1 MNNHD
6 ENLKTGDK
14 GAWLSIVAYI
24 FLAVM
29 KLFIASIGNSEGLRA
44 DGLNNFTD
52 IITSV
57 AVLVGLKIA
66 RKPADSVH
74 RYGHYRAESI
84 ASLFAAFVMVFI
96 GLQVIFTA
104 SQSLY
109 AADYEQPGMLTAWVA
124 LFAALIMLGVFNYNL
139 KLSRK
144 VGSSALYAAAM
155 DNRSDAFVSIGVFI
169 GIIGSQFGLFW
180 LDPVVAI
187 LVGFIICKT
196 AWDIFKDS
204 TVTLTDGFDYK
215 KLDEMK
221 EDIRTFKNVR
231 DVIDIK
237 GRIHGNQ
244 ELLDITILV
253 DSTLTVAHS
262 HAITEQIEDYL
273 YQKYGINHALIHIEP
288 YGEDGDSPTLNT

>member
-1 MNNHD
+1 MNNHN
-6 ENLKTGDK
+6 ENLKSGEK
-14 GAWLSIVAYI
+14 GAWLSIIAYI
-24 FLAVM
+24 FLAIL
-29 KLFIASIGNSEGLRA
+29 KLYIASIGNSEGLRA

-52 IITSV
+52 IIASI

-66 RKPADSVH
+66 VKPADSVH

-84 ASLFAAFVMVFI
+84 ASLFAAFIMMFI

-104 SQSLY
+104 GQSLY
-109 AADYEQPGMLTAWVA
+109 ASEYEQPDMLTAWVA
-124 LFAALIMLGVFNYNL
+124 IFAAFVMLGVFSYNL
-139 KLSRK
+139 KLSK
-144 VGSSALYAAAM
+144 KIGSSALYAAAM

-169 GIIGSQFGLFW
+169 GIIGAQFGLFW

-187 LVGFIICKT
+187 LVGLIICKT

-221 EDIRTFKNVR
+221 EAIRTFKNVR
-231 DVIDIK
+231 DVVDIK

-253 DSTLTVAHS
+253 DARLNVADS
-262 HAITEQIEDYL
+262 HAITEHIEDYL
-273 YQKYGINHALIHIEP
+273 YKEYGINHALIHIEP
-288 YGEDGDSPTLNT
+288 YEADKE

>member
-1 MNNHD
+1 MNNHN
-6 ENLKTGDK
+6 ENLKTGEK
-14 GAWLSIVAYI
+14 GAWLSIIAYI

-29 KLFIASIGNSEGLRA
+29 KLYIASIGNSDGLRA

-52 IITSV
+52 IIASI

-84 ASLFAAFVMVFI
+84 ASLFAAFIMMLI

-104 SQSLY
+104 GQTLY
-109 AADYEQPGMLTAWVA
+109 LSNYAQPDMLTAWVA
-124 LFAALIMLGVFNYNL
+124 LFAAFVMFGVYSYNL
-139 KLSRK
+139 KLSKK
-144 VGSSALYAAAM
+144 VGSSALFAAAM
-155 DNRSDAFVSIGVFI
+155 DNRSDAFVSVGVFI
-169 GIIGSQFGLFW
+169 GIIGAQFGLFW
-180 LDPVVAI
+180 LDPAVAV
-187 LVGFIICKT
+187 LVGLIICKT

-221 EDIRTFKNVR
+221 GAIRTFKNVR
-231 DVIDIK
+231 DIVDIK

-253 DSTLTVAHS
+253 DPTLNVVDS
-262 HAITEQIEDYL
+262 HAITERIEDYL
-273 YQKYGINHALIHIEP
+273 YKEYGINHALIHIEP
-288 YGEDGDSPTLNT
+288 YEKDKE

>member
-1 MNNHD
+1 MNNHN
-6 ENLKTGDK
+6 ENLKSGEK
-14 GAWLSIVAYI
+14 GAWLSIIAYI
-24 FLAVM
+24 FLAIL
-29 KLFIASIGNSEGLRA
+29 KLYIASIGNSEGLRA

-52 IITSV
+52 IIASI

-66 RKPADSVH
+66 VKPADSVH

-84 ASLFAAFVMVFI
+84 ASLFAAFIMMFI

-104 SQSLY
+104 GQSLY
-109 AADYEQPGMLTAWVA
+109 TSEYEQPDMLTAWVA
-124 LFAALIMLGVFNYNL
+124 LFAAFVMLGVFSYNL
-139 KLSRK
+139 KLSK
-144 VGSSALYAAAM
+144 KIGSSALYAAAM

-169 GIIGSQFGLFW
+169 GIIGAQFGLFW

-187 LVGFIICKT
+187 LVGLIICKT

-221 EDIRTFKNVR
+221 EAIRTFKNVR
-231 DVIDIK
+231 DVVDIK

-253 DSTLTVAHS
+253 DARLNVADS
-262 HAITEQIEDYL
+262 HAITEHIEDYL
-273 YQKYGINHALIHIEP
+273 YKEYGINHALIHIEP
-288 YGEDGDSPTLNT
+288 YEADKE

>member
-1 MNNHD
+1 MNNHN
-6 ENLKTGDK
+6 ENLKTGEK
-14 GAWLSIVAYI
+14 GAWLSIIAYV
-24 FLAVM
+24 FLAIL
-29 KLFIASIGNSEGLRA
+29 KLYIASIGNSEGLRA

-52 IITSV
+52 IIASV

-66 RKPADSVH
+66 VKPADSVH

-84 ASLFAAFVMVFI
+84 ASLFAAFIMMFI

-104 SQSLY
+104 GRTLY
-109 AADYEQPGMLTAWVA
+109 ASDYEQPDMLTAWVA
-124 LFAALIMLGVFNYNL
+124 IFAAFVMLGVFRYNL
-139 KLSRK
+139 KLSK
-144 VGSSALYAAAM
+144 KIGSSALYAAAM

-169 GIIGSQFGLFW
+169 GIIGAQFGLFW
-180 LDPVVAI
+180 LDPIVAI
-187 LVGFIICKT
+187 LVGLIICKT

-221 EDIRTFKNVR
+221 EAIRTFKNVR
-231 DVIDIK
+231 EVVDIK

-253 DSTLTVAHS
+253 DPTLNVVDS
-262 HAITEQIEDYL
+262 HAITEHIEEYL
-273 YQKYGINHALIHIEP
+273 YKEYGINHALIHIEP
-288 YGEDGDSPTLNT
+288 YEENKK

>member
-1 MNNHD
+1 MNNHN
-6 ENLKTGDK
+6 ENLKTGEK
-14 GAWLSIVAYI
+14 GAWLSIIAYI

-29 KLFIASIGNSEGLRA
+29 KLYIASIGNSDGLRA

-52 IITSV
+52 IIASI

-84 ASLFAAFVMVFI
+84 ASLFAAFVMMLI

-104 SQSLY
+104 GQTLYLSNYSQP
-109 AADYEQPGMLTAWVA
+109 DMLTAWVA
-124 LFAALIMLGVFNYNL
+124 LFAAFVMLGVYSYNL
-139 KLSRK
+139 KLSKK
-144 VGSSALYAAAM
+144 VGSSALFAAAM
-155 DNRSDAFVSIGVFI
+155 DNRSDAFVSVGVFI
-169 GIIGSQFGLFW
+169 GIIGAQFGLYW
-180 LDPVVAI
+180 LDPVVAV
-187 LVGFIICKT
+187 LVGLIICKT

-221 EDIRTFKNVR
+221 DAIRTFKNVR
-231 DVIDIK
+231 DIVDIK

-253 DSTLTVAHS
+253 DPALNVVDS

-273 YQKYGINHALIHIEP
+273 YKEYGINHALIHIEP
-288 YGEDGDSPTLNT
+288 YEEDKE

>member
-1 MNNHD
+1 MNHYN
-6 ENLKTGDK
+6 ENVKTGDK
-14 GAWLSIVAYI
+14 GAWLSIIAYI
-24 FLAVM
+24 FLAVI
-29 KLFIASIGNSEGLRA
+29 KLFIASVGNSEGLRA

-66 RKPADSVH
+66 RKPADSIH

-109 AADYEQPGMLTAWVA
+109 TSDYEQPGMLTAWVA
-124 LFAALIMLGVFNYNL
+124 IFAAFIMLGVFSYNL
-139 KLSRK
+139 KLSKK

-169 GIIGSQFGLFW
+169 GIIGAQFGLFW
-180 LDPVVAI
+180 LDPIVAI

-204 TVTLTDGFDYK
+204 TETLTDGFDHE

-221 EDIRTFKNVR
+221 EEIRTFENVQE
-231 DVIDIK
+231 VNDIK

-253 DSTLTVAHS
+253 EPTLNVTDS
-262 HAITEQIEDYL
+262 HAITEHIEDYL

-288 YGEDGDSPTLNT
+288 YDINKN